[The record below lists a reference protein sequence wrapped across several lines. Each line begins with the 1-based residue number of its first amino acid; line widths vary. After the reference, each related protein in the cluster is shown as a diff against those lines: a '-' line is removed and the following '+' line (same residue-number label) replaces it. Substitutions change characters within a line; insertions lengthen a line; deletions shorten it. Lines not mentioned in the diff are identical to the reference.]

1 MTIGELGRGGVAARL
16 RAGGLA
22 WQVGPFRVR
31 IRTDLA
37 DIASGLALLY
47 RDFPTLDE
55 DDAIV
60 DVDVVVRRVGI
71 FRRHVSIWVDGE
83 PVYVRVPERL
93 ATPMLEWT
101 LNVTVFQRPHQ
112 YLMLHAAVLERDG
125 HALLLCGRA
134 GSGKSTLCAAL
145 AHRGWRLLSD
155 EVAVIRPG
163 DGRVVPVPRPISLK
177 GASIDII
184 RDFAPEATLG
194 PTWERTIKGTVS
206 HVLPP
211 RESVDRSAES
221 ASPAWLV
228 FPRHDPDTAGVFAP
242 LAKSRALMAAADNA
256 FNYSVLGARGFAAL
270 ADAVDRCRCAE
281 LRFADLDQAIPP
293 LDGLDPEAHAS
304 AGADRP

>member
-1 MTIGELGRGGVAARL
+1 MTLGELGPAGVAARL
-16 RAGGLA
+16 QADGLN
-22 WQVGPFRVR
+22 WHVGPFRVR
-31 IRTDLA
+31 VRTDLA
-37 DIASGLALLY
+37 DVADGLALLY
-47 RDFPTLDE
+47 RDFPALD
-55 DDAIV
+55 DGAVV

-71 FRRHVSIWVDGE
+71 LRRHVSIWVDGE
-83 PVYVRVPERL
+83 PVYVRVPAGL

-112 YLMLHAAVLERDG
+112 YLMLHAAVLERGG

-177 GASIDII
+177 GVSIDVI
-184 RDFAPEATLG
+184 REFAPEATVG
-194 PTWERTIKGTVS
+194 PAWERTIKGTVA

-211 RESVDRSAES
+211 TASVERSAES

-228 FPRHDPDTAGVFAP
+228 FPRHRSDSEGVFAP
-242 LAKSRALMAAADNA
+242 LPKARALMSAADNA
-256 FNYSVLGARGFAAL
+256 FNYSVLGTRGFTTLAAVIDRCSCSQLRFGDLEQAL
-270 ADAVDRCRCAE
+270 AHVGR
-281 LRFADLDQAIPP
+281 L
-293 LDGLDPEAHAS
+293 
-304 AGADRP
+304 AGDE